1 LDKVYIAFF
10 RECAVSFMSQ
20 AKMPWSFSAILITF
34 AIFFF
39 SLNVYILTN
48 LMSHPWA
55 SDLWLI
61 GIVAG
66 GAGLLYSIRMIRVH
80 QRQMIEDKNESE
92 HQESE

>member
-1 LDKVYIAFF
+1 
-10 RECAVSFMSQ
+10 VSLMSQ
-20 AKMPWSFSAILITF
+20 VKMPWSFSAILITF

-48 LMSHPWA
+48 FFSHPWA

-61 GIVAG
+61 GVVAG
-66 GAGLLYSIRMIRVH
+66 GAGLLFSIRMIRVH
-80 QRQMIEDKNESE
+80 QRQLIEDKKESE

>member
-1 LDKVYIAFF
+1 
-10 RECAVSFMSQ
+10 MSLMNQ
-20 AKMPWSFSAILITF
+20 TKMPWSFSAILITF

-66 GAGLLYSIRMIRVH
+66 GAGLLYSIQMIRVH
-80 QRQMIEDKNESE
+80 QRQLIEAKNESE
-92 HQESE
+92 NQEIE